1 VVLELTAAWAEAL
14 TRMIDDS
21 HLVPPDQ
28 LSTAVD
34 RSVRPLGLD
43 AQVLMVDLA
52 QRYLHPVPTGAAV
65 AVENTMAG
73 RAYQLTE
80 IVPSRST
87 AVGDLSAD
95 AGTPRRLLWIPL
107 LDGTERIGVL
117 RVGLAADVVDDDSL
131 RKWLWSMAGV
141 VGHVLM
147 AKLDHSV
154 PLQRLRAGQLSMASE
169 LMWQLLGPRTFATDR
184 VVISALLEPCAS
196 VAGDGYD
203 YALDTLVDV
212 AVFDGLGHDLAAG
225 VSSALA
231 MSAIRNARRHGVES
245 LAGHAERADSVL
257 GGQSGAPQFVTAVLG
272 RLDSVTGE
280 LSYVLAGHPPPL
292 LVRDGRVVKM
302 LDHPPRT
309 PLGVA
314 PVAHVTHADLVGHEQ
329 LEPGDRLLLYSDGIT
344 EARDEHGGYFG
355 EQRLIEFAERA
366 EQDGLSAPET
376 LRRLV
381 AAVLAH
387 QHHRLQDDATV
398 LLLEWAGSGHLQ
410 LLPGCRQ

>member
-1 VVLELTAAWAEAL
+1 MTAAWAEAL
-14 TRMIDDS
+14 ARMIDDS

-28 LSTAVD
+28 LSAAVD

-52 QRYLHPVPTGAAV
+52 QRYLHPVPAGTAV
-65 AVENTMAG
+65 AVENTVAG

-80 IVPSRST
+80 IVPSRSPAT
-87 AVGDLSAD
+87 GDDRSTD
-95 AGTPRRLLWIPL
+95 SGTPRRLLWIPL

-117 RVGLAADVVDDDSL
+117 RVGLATDVVDDDSL
-131 RKWLWSMAGV
+131 RGWLWSMAGV

-154 PLQRLRAGQLSMASE
+154 HLQRLRAGQLSMASE

-184 VVISALLEPCAS
+184 VVISALLEPCSS

-203 YALDTLVDV
+203 YALDTSVDV

-225 VSSALA
+225 LSTALA
-231 MSAIRNARRHGVES
+231 MSAVRNARRHGVES

-257 GGQSGAPQFVTAVLG
+257 SGQSGALQFVTAVLG

-292 LVRDGRVVKM
+292 LIRDGRVVKM

-309 PLGVA
+309 PLGIA
-314 PVAHVTHADLVGHEQ
+314 PAAHLTHADLVGHEQ

-344 EARDEHGGYFG
+344 EARGEDGGYFG

-366 EQDGLSAPET
+366 EQDDLSGPET

-387 QHHRLQDDATV
+387 QQDRLQDDATV

-410 LLPGCRQ
+410 LLPGGRR